1 MSEAKM
7 RNVGEIIEAKIRKV
21 GEIIEFSQAMARLGF
36 DVRMRENGDFVAV
49 RRCKNKKEAVNNSKF
64 ATANLSATK
73 GDKNV

>member
-36 DVRMRENGDFVAV
+36 DVRIPSLLRHIF
-49 RRCKNKKEAVNNSKF
+49 R
-64 ATANLSATK
+64 
-73 GDKNV
+73 